1 MNREKKLLNNI
12 LIFAA
17 GNMGSK
23 LIQFVLIPFYTGIL
37 NPSEYGTVDMLQT
50 ISMLLIPIFSLTIS
64 ESVFRYGMDNETD
77 KKSVFTSGLFVTI
90 CGGVLLSVLT
100 ILVQGFLQ
108 NFFGKLIYI
117 WLMISYSIC
126 NMLRTV
132 TSQFLRAIGKV
143 KIFTVD
149 NVVQTASIVGMNLV
163 LLLEFDMGIEG
174 YMLGYILGNLFS
186 LIFGF
191 CAGKL
196 WKYISIDGVNK
207 AILKTML
214 GFSVPLI
221 LNTICWWISSST
233 DKLMLVG
240 FVGTFANGLYSV
252 AHKIPSIITI
262 VVGVFIQAW
271 QISANEEF
279 NKKDTSEFYSQILE
293 ALTMFSFVISS
304 GLMLFSKLEIKIITN
319 NVYYNAWSAMIA
331 LIVGMAFF
339 SFAQFLGTIYTANK
353 KTTMAMLTNL
363 LGAIVNVIF
372 NYILIPKWGAVG
384 AAIATSFSYLVLWLV
399 RIATTQKIVK
409 LKYRKKRLIG
419 CSVVL
424 VIQAYVQVSEIRGD
438 WLVATLCLVMIMLFN
453 FDILKSFQKK
463 VLMFVRKK

>member
-23 LIQFVLIPFYTGIL
+23 VIQFVLIPFYTGIL

-77 KKSVFTSGLFVTI
+77 NKSVFTSGLFVTI
-90 CGGVLLSVLT
+90 CGGMLMVLLSVL
-100 ILVQGFLQ
+100 VQGSIPNIFE
-108 NFFGKLIYI
+108 KSIYI
-117 WLMISYSIC
+117 WLITSYSIC

-143 KIFTVD
+143 KIFTID
-149 NVVQTASIVGMNLV
+149 NVIQTASIVGLNLV
-163 LLLEFDMGIEG
+163 LLLGFDMGIEG
-174 YMLGYILGNLFS
+174 YMLGYVLGNLIS
-186 LIFGF
+186 AVFGF
-191 CAGKL
+191 GAGKL
-196 WKYISIDGVNK
+196 WKYVSITRINK
-207 AILKTML
+207 TVLRTML
-214 GFSVPLI
+214 AFSVPLI

-240 FVGTFANGLYSV
+240 FVGTLANGLYSV

-304 GLMLFSKLEIKIITN
+304 GLMLFSKLEIRIITN
-319 NVYYNAWSAMIA
+319 SEYYDAWSAMIA

-353 KTTMAMLTNL
+353 KTAMAMITNL
-363 LGAIVNVIF
+363 LGAIVNVIL
-372 NYILIPKWGAVG
+372 NYIFIPKWGAVG

-399 RIATTQKIVK
+399 RVVTTQKIVK
-409 LKYRKKRLIG
+409 LKYNKKRLLG
-419 CSVVL
+419 CSTVL
-424 VIQAYVQVSEIRGD
+424 VIQAYVQISEIKGD
-438 WLVATLCLVMIMLFN
+438 WLIASLCLIIIMLFN
-453 FDILKSFQKK
+453 YDILQSFLKK
-463 VLMFVRKK
+463 ILKFVRRK